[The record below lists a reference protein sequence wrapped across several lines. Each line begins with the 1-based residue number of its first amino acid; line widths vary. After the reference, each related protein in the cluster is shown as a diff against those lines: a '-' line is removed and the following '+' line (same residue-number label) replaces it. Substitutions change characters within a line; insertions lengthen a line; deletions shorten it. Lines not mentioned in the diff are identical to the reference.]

1 MDNLASPITKI
12 DIAAP
17 IWACGDVILSLA
29 RRVRMREL
37 VAILQSRVLQRSP
50 GDGGHSRGVAFHG
63 SVKVWL
69 RKFLFERAHGFGQAS
84 ARTPVCP
91 ASPVSL

>member
-69 RKFLFERAHGFGQAS
+69 RKFFSNAPTVSVKLQQGLRS
-84 ARTPVCP
+84 AQ
-91 ASPVSL
+91 